1 MNNRVNYTLVGF
13 LVLTGLTLMI
23 GFTYWM
29 LRPSSKDDI
38 KKYTIYFDESVLGLN
53 VDAPVKYRGIS
64 VGKVDKLEINPKNVD
79 QVEVTISVVKTT
91 PVKVTTVAKLTAQGI
106 TGLTYINLTKGQH
119 LAKDLVC
126 EKGEKY
132 PIIKTEASFFKNFEN
147 SLSDVSSQLT
157 STLGRTEELLGTD
170 NQEKMAELLKHSA
183 SLMTK
188 MDLILNDETIG
199 HIQSTAK
206 NIDAFTIKLNY
217 IMPDV
222 HLFLENSSKWEK
234 ETSTSIESIMVS
246 YLGLNKSMNGISSAM
261 NQGEKD
267 FAQLNNDI
275 APNLNA
281 TLLDMQE
288 LMIKIDEFLEGYRD
302 SPSDILFKSEEIR
315 KAPGEK

>member
-13 LVLTGLTLMI
+13 LVLVGLGLMV

-29 LRPSSKDDI
+29 LKPSAKDDI

-64 VGKVDKLEINPKNVD
+64 VGKVDKLEINPKNAD
-79 QVEVTISVVKTT
+79 QVEVTISVVKST

-132 PIIKTEASFFKNFEN
+132 PIIKTEPSFFKNFEN

-157 STLGRTEELLGTD
+157 STLGRTQELLGSG
-170 NQEKMAELLKHSA
+170 NQEKMAELLRHSA

-188 MDLILNDETIG
+188 MDVLLDKETIY

-206 NIDAFTIKLNY
+206 NIDAFTLKLNY
-217 IMPDV
+217 IMPDI
-222 HLFLENSSKWEK
+222 HLFIENTNKWEK
-234 ETSTSIESIMVS
+234 ETSASIESIMVS
-246 YLGLNKSMNGISSAM
+246 YLGLDKSMDGINNAM
-261 NQGEKD
+261 SQGEKD
-267 FAQLNNDI
+267 FAQLNNDVV
-275 APNLNA
+275 PNLNA

-288 LMIKIDEFLEGYRD
+288 LMIKLDEFLEDYRN
-302 SPSDILFKSEEIR
+302 SPSDILFKSQEIK
-315 KAPGEK
+315 KAPGEE